1 MDENQIAEVKAAIEK
16 ARASGNI
23 ADAEQL
29 ESYLAQN
36 TPEPTTAVL
45 KDKIVN
51 DESSLV
57 PAIGGA
63 GAAVFGGGKVAEKLA
78 SKYAPYDVNA
88 PTSASTPSAATQR
101 QFVSPEAVKARVEG
115 RPLTPAPTPS
125 VSVQGISDAD
135 LAARKTPGASAS
147 VNYGKVM
154 AGQTL
159 PDVVANEIQTMD
171 KVNPKGAYQVAAKDA
186 ANLEKIKSIGEGSQK
201 LMNLG
206 EGVQLMLPESATKEM
221 KAEQAAAEKTA
232 KEKALQEAADK
243 RSTSA
248 KEAAKLRA
256 ERMAEV
262 EKLKGTPGAK
272 AAEKFA
278 KLKSTL
284 EVPQKYL
291 RKAGDVMHIATSPL
305 TTNLA
310 LRGLAG
316 FGAGMGADEA
326 VQRWQQGQKGRAI
339 VSGLGAVG
347 DIAALSRHPAAMAV
361 GTAAGVGAPALNTY
375 LDKWAAE
382 NPEAAEKLGLK
393 AGGSVAGYADG
404 GVVAP
409 TMSADNMAAAGLTM
423 AQPGVTNLGAAATNP
438 SPNLNA
444 DGTAFGAGGLGAL
457 TAADLAN
464 PLAQQVNANWNPQ
477 NALANDISV
486 PVSSTVASTPMT
498 GTTDYKGMLP
508 YGLTSLPAGRTMVG
522 DTLYDPATGAMG
534 IFALP
539 NQQTG
544 PTQGTMTAEQQLAL
558 GNQYPQMMA
567 TGAPNPLPLSRP
579 QRNRFAGP
587 QNQLRAGQPRPAPR
601 PAAPNASFLQ
611 NLLKRG
617 RYFR

>member
-1 MDENQIAEVKAAIEK
+1 MDEKQIAEIQAAISK
-16 ARASGNI
+16 AKADGNV

-29 ESYLAQN
+29 QGYLDQNMPESTA
-36 TPEPTTAVL
+36 AVL
-45 KDKIVN
+45 KDKVTAP
-51 DESSLV
+51 ESSLI

-63 GAAVFGGGKVAEKLA
+63 GAAIFGGGKVAEKLA
-78 SKYAPYDVNA
+78 AKSYPYDVNA
-88 PTSASTPSAATQR
+88 PKSAAAPSAAVQR
-101 QFVSPEAVKARVEG
+101 QFVSPDAVRARVEG

-154 AGQTL
+154 AGQTM

-171 KVNPKGAYQVAAKDA
+171 KVNPKGAYQVAARDA
-186 ANLEKIKSIGEGSQK
+186 ANLEKIKAIGEGGQK
-201 LMNLG
+201 LMNVG
-206 EGVQLMLPESATKEM
+206 GTQLMLPESATKEM
-221 KAEQAAAEKTA
+221 LSEQAAAEKAA
-232 KEKALQEAADK
+232 KDKSLQEAASK
-243 RSTSA
+243 RSASA
-248 KEAAKLRA
+248 QEAAKLRA

-291 RKAGDVMHIATSPL
+291 TKAGEVMHIATSPL

-310 LRGLAG
+310 LRGLTG
-316 FGAGMGADEA
+316 FGAGMGIDEA
-326 VQRWQQGQKGRAI
+326 AQRWQQGQKGRAI
-339 VSGLGAVG
+339 VSGLGAAG
-347 DIAALSRHPAAMAV
+347 DIAAMTRHPGAMAV
-361 GTAAGVGAPALNTY
+361 GTVAGVGAPLLNTY

-382 NPEAAEKLGLK
+382 HPEAAEKLGLK

-404 GVVAP
+404 GIVAP

-423 AQPGVTNLGAAATNP
+423 AQPGVTNLGALASN
-438 SPNLNA
+438 S
-444 DGTAFGAGGLGAL
+444 DGGLGSL
-457 TAADLAN
+457 TSTGLTNTTPQIDPNLS
-464 PLAQQVNANWNPQ
+464 AQSAFAYDVA
-477 NALANDISV
+477 S
-486 PVSSTVASTPMT
+486 PVSSTVTSTPMT

-567 TGAPNPLPLSRP
+567 TGAPNQPMGPLPLSRP
-579 QRNRFAGP
+579 QRSRFAGP
-587 QNQLRAGQPRPAPR
+587 QNQLRAGQPRPAPTQ
-601 PAAPNASFLQ
+601 AAPNANFLQ
-611 NLLKRG
+611 NLLRRG